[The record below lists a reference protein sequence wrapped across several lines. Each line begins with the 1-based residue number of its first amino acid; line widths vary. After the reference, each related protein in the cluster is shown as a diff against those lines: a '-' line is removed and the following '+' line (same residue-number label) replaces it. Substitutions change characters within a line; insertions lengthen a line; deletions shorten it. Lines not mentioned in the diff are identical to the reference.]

1 MDSQKR
7 RLSTASNDS
16 DLINSTAVLRFHV
29 KYETSFGQQLHI
41 CGNLEELGNWN
52 VEKSPKMETND
63 SLYPIWESSIQLNCP
78 VGMTIEYKYV
88 VTDENGKL
96 IEWEK
101 LPNDEK
107 HKITTKQPGDYIV
120 QDQQNQIKAKIINNA
135 NQEFTNIKN
144 QDENQIKNLK
154 LRFLERRN
162 SSASSAF
169 VSSLGPIELISY
181 ENNKNVEILNETPEF
196 LLNQKIKETDVII
209 IATHYL
215 PIKLIRKGEEEYE
228 IEQNEDSS
236 LYGLL
241 NTLKTKKKIRILW
254 VGFLRE
260 YFDLP
265 EEEIEIIDDFLQQN
279 DYYIICPKKE
289 DWNNYNIYLNNILLP
304 IFINASFDYSNEYLN
319 DNEKYFEAF
328 NRINMSFS
336 DKISVASQENC
347 LIILNDIDLALVP
360 IGIIQKNNNAN
371 IGMYIHTNFPASDIW
386 KAIPRNEVIINSLL
400 LCNVIGFH
408 LFTSCRN
415 FTTVLRRFFGLF
427 YQINSK
433 GLMTIKY
440 LGRTILLGVR
450 QGQTDRDYLLQL
462 TKNEEFIKYDNQ
474 FKEENKDL
482 FNIISFD
489 YVGAEH
495 PLCNKLCAI
504 EDFCEKNSDLVDKV
518 KFTFW
523 IKEFGSGSNYDK
535 LTKEY
540 ISKTVDLIQKKF
552 LNKNLIKIEYT
563 YTYNIYKR
571 LAIFKNSELFWY
583 PLSFEGHG
591 IYPNE
596 FCTMQNENKRYGLI
610 LSDNTTSCINRK
622 NIIKVNPYD
631 FYKMTKAIKKI
642 YYWEPDKERYN
653 QDQLYLKNN
662 TVLNWIKYF
671 LLDLKRMKYYDNS
684 MKLATGLGFNLKLMK
699 MNENFKHLS
708 SNSLVNNYAKSKFR
722 IFFIDYENTF
732 KINDSN
738 ILKLLKLLSDNP
750 KNLIFILSNNDIEN
764 VSNYFKNLPNIGLC
778 VENGF
783 YYRYPNE
790 KNFKNLVEI
799 KDWSW
804 KDTVLKLLKSFT
816 EKTEDSFIVEKKTS
830 LIWNYHNSYS
840 AYGPLQADELKTHI
854 SSIFDCTLLDIIN
867 VNGILE
873 IKPKDV
879 NKGAFVAK
887 ILQEQFKEKNIDLI
901 VAIGDNET
909 DEDMFNYFSSA
920 EKYFKNFNKKIKT
933 YTAIVIKKPSNAK
946 YFINDSN
953 DLINK
958 IELLTHE
965 N

>member
-1 MDSQKR
+1 
-7 RLSTASNDS
+7 
-16 DLINSTAVLRFHV
+16 
-29 KYETSFGQQLHI
+29 
-41 CGNLEELGNWN
+41 
-52 VEKSPKMETND
+52 
-63 SLYPIWESSIQLNCP
+63 
-78 VGMTIEYKYV
+78 
-88 VTDENGKL
+88 
-96 IEWEK
+96 
-101 LPNDEK
+101 
-107 HKITTKQPGDYIV
+107 
-120 QDQQNQIKAKIINNA
+120 
-135 NQEFTNIKN
+135 
-144 QDENQIKNLK
+144 
-154 LRFLERRN
+154 
-162 SSASSAF
+162 
-169 VSSLGPIELISY
+169 
-181 ENNKNVEILNETPEF
+181 
-196 LLNQKIKETDVII
+196 
-209 IATHYL
+209 
-215 PIKLIRKGEEEYE
+215 
-228 IEQNEDSS
+228 
-236 LYGLL
+236 
-241 NTLKTKKKIRILW
+241 
-254 VGFLRE
+254 
-260 YFDLP
+260 
-265 EEEIEIIDDFLQQN
+265 
-279 DYYIICPKKE
+279 
-289 DWNNYNIYLNNILLP
+289 
-304 IFINASFDYSNEYLN
+304 
-319 DNEKYFEAF
+319 
-328 NRINMSFS
+328 
-336 DKISVASQENC
+336 
-347 LIILNDIDLALVP
+347 
-360 IGIIQKNNNAN
+360 
-371 IGMYIHTNFPASDIW
+371 
-386 KAIPRNEVIINSLL
+386 
-400 LCNVIGFH
+400 
-408 LFTSCRN
+408 
-415 FTTVLRRFFGLF
+415 
-427 YQINSK
+427 
-433 GLMTIKY
+433 
-440 LGRTILLGVR
+440 
-450 QGQTDRDYLLQL
+450 
-462 TKNEEFIKYDNQ
+462 
-474 FKEENKDL
+474 
-482 FNIISFD
+482 
-489 YVGAEH
+489 
-495 PLCNKLCAI
+495 
-504 EDFCEKNSDLVDKV
+504 
-518 KFTFW
+518 
-523 IKEFGSGSNYDK
+523 
-535 LTKEY
+535 
-540 ISKTVDLIQKKF
+540 
-552 LNKNLIKIEYT
+552 
-563 YTYNIYKR
+563 
-571 LAIFKNSELFWY
+571 
-583 PLSFEGHG
+583 
-591 IYPNE
+591 
-596 FCTMQNENKRYGLI
+596 MQNEYKRYGLI
-610 LSDNTTSCINRK
+610 LSDNTTSCVNRK

-662 TVLNWIKYF
+662 SVLNWIKYF

-953 DLINK
+953 DLINT